1 MKPFWESKTVWV
13 IVALVVLASYEPVL
27 NAIDTGD
34 WRSVAKAVAVALVGI
49 AAAWARSQATGTLT
63 MTKGRDK

>member
-1 MKPFWESKTVWV
+1 MKPFWESKTVWA

-49 AAAWARSQATGTLT
+49 AAAWARSQATGTLA